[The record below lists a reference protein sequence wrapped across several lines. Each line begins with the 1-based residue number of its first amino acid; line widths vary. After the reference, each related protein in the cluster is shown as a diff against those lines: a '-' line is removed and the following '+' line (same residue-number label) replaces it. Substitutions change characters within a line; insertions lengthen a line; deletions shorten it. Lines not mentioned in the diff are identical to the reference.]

1 MYIEYHELLKKCK
14 EAERNY
20 NEALEKKSKLIL
32 AVLPGSSKPKEVM
45 VSGGHASS
53 DLKLINYTSE
63 IDQVDN
69 LINQSRNTRDMLNY
83 ELKKKLIKMREEG
96 DIYDKIYI
104 YRWIEH
110 KSVYKFHKLVGY
122 SKTQVYDYISNYS
135 WAIYLLITILVFH
148 KEILKLYKNI
158 KGRKGERNEKF

>member
-14 EAERNY
+14 EAEKNY

-63 IDQVDN
+63 IDRVDN

-122 SKTQVYDYISNYS
+122 SKTQVYDYISEM
-135 WAIYLLITILVFH
+135 
-148 KEILKLYKNI
+148 KKKLYKNESSDKI
-158 KGRKGERNEKF
+158 GQI

>member
-14 EAERNY
+14 EAEKNY

-83 ELKKKLIKMREEG
+83 ELKKKEREMRTSG
-96 DIYDKIYI
+96 DVYDKIYV
-104 YRWIEH
+104 YKWIEGRTPR
-110 KSVYKFHKLVGY
+110 YFNKLIGF
-122 SKTQVYDYISNYS
+122 SLSRTYDYI
-135 WAIYLLITILVFH
+135 AEM
-148 KEILKLYKNI
+148 KEKLYNNAKS
-158 KGRKGERNEKF
+158 EKIGKK